1 MFGPKHV
8 WGLDIGRF
16 GLKAVKVA
24 KAGDKLQVLEAELFE
39 YDWGSVS
46 EELTGEAVLGAVQQF
61 LAKYPI
67 GKKDRVYVGMP
78 GQAVFSRFINLPP
91 VEKKRIPEI
100 VKYEARQQI
109 PFSIDDVIWGYQ
121 PVRDDQLPGEEIEIG
136 LFAIKR
142 EIVLDFLANLSNL
155 RMNLYGVQIAPLALY
170 NFFRYDQAPEEPMV
184 IVDVGAENTDLVI
197 IDGPRFWT
205 RNLPVAGNDITK
217 AIRDKFDISFE
228 EAENVKRM
236 AAQSKHARQ
245 VFEVMEPVL
254 RELVGEIQRT
264 VGYYKSLAKEV
275 KFAEVVVLGNAF
287 KLAGME
293 KFLADN
299 LQYNV
304 RSLQSASSL
313 TFGGGVSESEFSEN
327 LLTFV
332 PALGLTVQGLGLSH
346 MKIDLLPGAFGEER
360 EVQRKKPLAIA
371 AAACFLMTVACG
383 FAREKSRQMLLERYK
398 SQGLDIVKKAEDLDG
413 KYQRAAG
420 VMEDAKRPAE
430 AMSAVGS
437 LPELG
442 YERRFWFDFFRKFFS
457 EDTGCIPKDV
467 YLQHF
472 YVRKA
477 QGRSVGAATAMGGG
491 QRDGGDADRLRV
503 YLEGSCTKTDT
514 YIHEQVR
521 DKIKAFKPIESLMS
535 PVTRNVI
542 YLADTPQ
549 PVTIELESG
558 EKVPGL
564 RFVITFE
571 LKTLAEAMVP
581 EAGEPGAAAS
591 GPEPGAGP
599 GGPQPGAGPGGPEP
613 GVGPP

>member
-1 MFGPKHV
+1 MFGPKYV

-24 KAGDKLQVLEAELFE
+24 KAGDKLQVLAADVFE
-39 YDWGSVS
+39 YDWGSIG
-46 EELTGEAVLGAVQQF
+46 EELAGEAVLGAVQQF
-61 LAKYPI
+61 LTKHPI
-67 GKKDRVYVGMP
+67 GKKDRIYVGMP

-121 PVRDDQLPGEEIEIG
+121 AVRDEQLPGEEIEIG

-142 EIVLDFLANLSNL
+142 EIVLDFLANLASI
-155 RMNLYGVQIAPLALY
+155 RTNLYGVQIAPLALY
-170 NFFRYDQAPEEPMV
+170 NFFRYDQAPEAPTV
-184 IVDVGAENTDLVI
+184 IVDVGAGNTDLVI

-205 RNLPVAGNDITK
+205 RNLPVAGNDVTK

-254 RELVGEIQRT
+254 RELVGEVQRT

-304 RSLQSASSL
+304 RSLLSASSL
-313 TFGGGVSESEFSEN
+313 TFGGDVSESEFSEN
-327 LLTFV
+327 LLTFA
-332 PALGLTVQGLGLSH
+332 PAMGLAVQGLGLSH
-346 MKIDLLPGAFGEER
+346 MKINLLPGEFEEAR
-360 EVQRKKPLAIA
+360 EVQQKKPLAIA
-371 AAACFLMTVACG
+371 AAACFLLAVACG
-383 FAREKSRQMLLERYK
+383 FAREKARQMLLEEYK
-398 SQGLDIVKKAEDLDG
+398 SQGLDIVKQAEALDS
-413 KYQRAAG
+413 KYKRAWAS
-420 VMEDAKRPAE
+420 VESAKRPAE
-430 AMSAVGS
+430 AMASVGR

-442 YERRFWFDFFRKFFS
+442 YERRFWFDFFRKFFD
-457 EDTGCIPKDV
+457 EEAGCIPKDV
-467 YLQHF
+467 YLKAF
-472 YVRKA
+472 YIQKGK
-477 QGRSVGAATAMGGG
+477 GRSVGAATAMGGG
-491 QRDGGDADRLRV
+491 RRDEGDPTRVKV
-503 YLEGSCTKTDT
+503 YLEGTCTKSDT
-514 YIHEQVR
+514 FIHENVR
-521 DKIKAFKPIESLMS
+521 DRIKAFKPVDSLKS
-535 PVTRNVI
+535 PVTRNVE

-549 PVTIELESG
+549 PVTIDLESG

-564 RFVITFE
+564 RFVLTFE
-571 LKTLAEAMVP
+571 MKTWDEAMEPDESDAAEADGTDTGN
-581 EAGEPGAAAS
+581 GE
-591 GPEPGAGP
+591 EPH
-599 GGPQPGAGPGGPEP
+599 
-613 GVGPP
+613 